1 MIHQCNKTHHK
12 AIKIK
17 PVQLGMC
24 IEYGVEH
31 NNKGPKFKVGDHV
44 KISGLTIFFATEY
57 ASNCFK
63 EVKKIKKCTM
73 DIDY

>member
-1 MIHQCNKTHHK
+1 
-12 AIKIK
+12 
-17 PVQLGMC
+17 MC

-44 KISGLTIFFATEY
+44 KISGLTIFFATDY